1 MLSDWSAD
9 ARNGFMPA
17 LIINSMLV
25 ERGQPVVFSTTRF
38 PRERNDKARIVNF
51 YDLYPGEYLKYDI
64 RVNTAARLSASFP
77 YVAPAARP
85 DLEGP

>member
-1 MLSDWSAD
+1 M
-9 ARNGFMPA
+9 
-17 LIINSMLV
+17 
-25 ERGQPVVFSTTRF
+25 
-38 PRERNDKARIVNF
+38 NF

-85 DLEGP
+85 DSGRPVRRRFPFRRWGLLRRHFGIVSFWRR